1 MDLSKL
7 SDADLMALQSGDLSK
22 VSDQGLSVLGSIQRP
37 AQEKP
42 KPMSWGEVP
51 LQAAKNLPSSLGGVV
66 KGIYETVTNPLDTA
80 RNVIDIG
87 AGALQNVLPERL
99 VQAVG
104 EEPVSRQKAGAVGH
118 FYKQRYGS
126 EEGLKQALATDPAGV
141 MSDAASVLTGVGG
154 AVKGVGN
161 IAAKGAMAAGPVMPN
176 MAQRVGGAISQA
188 GQAVDPLVA
197 ALRTGGKAVDLGS
210 SLAKKGLG
218 MKTGVGEEAISQA
231 YKAGKTGGA
240 QGSTFLEN
248 LRGDANMTDVLD
260 NAKANLQEMG
270 RQKQTEYRANMANV
284 KADKSILDLSGID
297 AAANKASQIGTYKGQ
312 ITNPKAAEA
321 LQEARAAIDEWK
333 SLDPAEFHT
342 PEGLDALK
350 QRIGGV
356 LESIPFEQK
365 QARTAVGDVYNAIKG
380 EIVKQAPEY
389 SKAMKQYSDASE
401 QIKEIERALS
411 LGNKSAADTSMRK
424 LQSLMRNNANTNYG
438 YRTNLA
444 QQLEQSGGREMMPAL
459 AGQALNE
466 WTPRGIQ
473 RATAG
478 PGALLAY
485 GVGGAPL
492 AAADLAASSPRLVG
506 EAAYKSGQLAKSLR
520 SAAGAAQKPFDM
532 TGVNPQVLANILYQL
547 NQPKG
552 QQ

>member
-7 SDADLMALQSGDLSK
+7 SNSDLMALQSGDLSK
-22 VSDQGLSVLGSIQRP
+22 VSDQGLSILGG
-37 AQEKP
+37 AQKP
-42 KPMSWGEVP
+42 QMNWGEVP
-51 LQAAKNLPSSLGGVV
+51 LQAVKNLPSSLGNVAKGV
-66 KGIYETVTNPLDTA
+66 YETIAHPLDTA
-80 RNVIDIG
+80 RNVVDIG
-87 AGALQNVLPERL
+87 AGALQNILPESL
-99 VQAVG
+99 VQAIG
-104 EEPVSRQKAGAVGH
+104 EEPVSRQKAGAVGQ

-141 MSDAASVLTGVGG
+141 ASDISTVLSAGG
-154 AVKGVGN
+154 TL
-161 IAAKGAMAAGPVMPN
+161 AAKIPGLAKAGA
-176 MAQRVGGAISQA
+176 AIA
-188 GQAVDPLVA
+188 KTGQSVDPLVA
-197 ALRTGGKAVDLGS
+197 ALRAGEKAVDVGG

-218 MKTGVGEEAISQA
+218 MTTGVGEEALSQA
-231 YKAGKTGGA
+231 YKAGQTGGTKGA
-240 QGSTFLEN
+240 TFLKN
-248 LRGDANMTDVLD
+248 MRGDANMTDVLD
-260 NAKANLQEMG
+260 SAKANLQEMG
-270 RQKQTEYRANMANV
+270 RQKQAEYRANMAGV

-297 AAANKASQIGTYKGQ
+297 AAADKASQIGSYKGQ

-321 LQEARAAIDEWK
+321 LQEARSAIEEWK
-333 SLDPAEFHT
+333 SLDPNEFHT

-365 QARTAVGDVYNAIKG
+365 QARMAVGDVYNAVKS

-389 SKAMKQYSDASE
+389 SKAMKQYSDASD

-444 QQLEQSGGREMMPAL
+444 QQLEQAGGHEMMPAL
-459 AGQALNE
+459 AGQALNQ
-466 WTPRGIQ
+466 WTPRGLQ

-485 GVGGAPL
+485 SAGGAPL
-492 AAADLAASSPRLVG
+492 AVGELAASSPRLAG
-506 EAAYKSGQLAKSLR
+506 EASFKAGQLAKSLR
-520 SAAGAAQKPFDM
+520 SAANMAQKPFDM

>member
-22 VSDQGLSVLGSIQRP
+22 VSDQGLSVLNGMQKP
-37 AQEKP
+37 AQAQP
-42 KPMSWGEVP
+42 KQMSWSEVP
-51 LQAAKNLPSSLGGVV
+51 LQAAKNLPSSLGGVA
-66 KGIYETVTNPLDTA
+66 KGIYETVAHPLDTA
-80 RNVIDIG
+80 RNIVDIG

-104 EEPVSRQKAGAVGH
+104 EEPISRQKAGAVGQ

-141 MSDAASVLTGVGG
+141 AADVSTVLTGGG
-154 AVKGVGN
+154 ALASKVPGL
-161 IAAKGAMAAGPVMPN
+161 AK
-176 MAQRVGGAISQA
+176 VGGAITKA

-218 MKTGVGEEAISQA
+218 MTTGVGEEAIGQA
-231 YKAGKTGGA
+231 YKAGQTGGSRGA
-240 QGSTFLEN
+240 TFLEN

-260 NAKANLQEMG
+260 TAKANLQEMG
-270 RQKQTEYRANMANV
+270 RQKQSEYRANMANI

-297 AAANKASQIGTYKGQ
+297 EAANKASQIGTYKGQ
-312 ITNPKAAEA
+312 VTNPKAAEA

-333 SLDPAEFHT
+333 ALDPAEFHT

-401 QIKEIERALS
+401 QIKEIESALS
-411 LGNKSAADTSMRK
+411 LRNKSAADTSMRK

-444 QQLEQSGGREMMPAL
+444 QQLEQAGGREMMPAL
-459 AGQALNE
+459 AGQALNQ
-466 WTPRGIQ
+466 WTPRGLQ
-473 RATAG
+473 RAAAG

-485 GVGGAPL
+485 GAGGAPL
-492 AAADLAASSPRLVG
+492 AAAELAASSPRLAG

-520 SAAGAAQKPFDM
+520 SAAGAAQKPFDL
-532 TGVNPQVLANILYQL
+532 TGTNPQVLANILYQL